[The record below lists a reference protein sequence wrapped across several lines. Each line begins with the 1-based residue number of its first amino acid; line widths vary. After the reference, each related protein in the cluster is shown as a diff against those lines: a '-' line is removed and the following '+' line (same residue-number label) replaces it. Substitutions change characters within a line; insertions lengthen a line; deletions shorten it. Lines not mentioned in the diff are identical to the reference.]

1 MIANHNKLL
10 GRVMTRA
17 DELLKLAK
25 NEGGRNGFA
34 FELDK
39 CSGGGRMSKA
49 KWEETRDGIRTQMT
63 ANRNL

>member
-1 MIANHNKLL
+1 MIAHHNKLL

-34 FELDK
+34 LELDK
-39 CSGGGRMSKA
+39 CSRVGRMFKA
-49 KWEETRDGIRTQMT
+49 EW
-63 ANRNL
+63 